1 MQCLFPIFCT
11 LLNRADDKCIFKRH
25 IFAFWVDLDIIA
37 EIGFVAQG
45 ILKCARTSSLTS
57 TTLKTTLTEVQYYLG
72 LQRQHRRQRWEKRPF
87 EISGSLIFGSLWESN
102 LKYDKKW
109 DWVFGGRESLYI
121 RSSWMKLDI
130 MGWNETIIVFEYFW
144 SQDFFVHWSF
154 GFFFRDICPFECGKN
169 IYVEFM
175 KCR

>member
-72 LQRQHRRQRWEKRPF
+72 LHRQHRRQRWEKRPF

-102 LKYDKKW
+102 LKCDKKITLGFW
-109 DWVFGGRESLYI
+109 WSGVPLHKVEL
-121 RSSWMKLDI
+121 
-130 MGWNETIIVFEYFW
+130 NETRHNAPKTCM
-144 SQDFFVHWSF
+144 S
-154 GFFFRDICPFECGKN
+154 N
-169 IYVEFM
+169 L
-175 KCR
+175 